1 MAWKRGVRESEAQR
15 TESES
20 CVWGAFSE
28 WEPVALAGVLQ
39 CGRVGMRR
47 MPREQWRVDMNRV
60 NAVRGLV
67 CGALML
73 SVLGGCAGGDRTRRV
88 DPQTDITL
96 ARRFNDSDA
105 RIVAQN
111 MIPDCLNRPWVEQAI
126 AKLNRKPI
134 IAVGE
139 IRNRTDQVIETEM
152 FTGKFEEELLNSGRV
167 DILTER
173 AVRDSLRLERSDTE
187 FTDPAFIKKMKGE
200 MAVDY
205 ILSGSIVMDREFS
218 NNRAQDFVAYQVKL
232 ELLDVETLRKVWIKT
247 QDMKKERY

>member
-1 MAWKRGVRESEAQR
+1 MNRALRMLGVLGNIAMVTSMAG
-15 TESES
+15 
-20 CVWGAFSE
+20 
-28 WEPVALAGVLQ
+28 LAG
-39 CGRVGMRR
+39 
-47 MPREQWRVDMNRV
+47 
-60 NAVRGLV
+60 
-67 CGALML
+67 
-73 SVLGGCAGGDRTRRV
+73 CAGDRTRRV

-96 ARRFNDSDA
+96 ARRFNDADA
-105 RIVAQN
+105 KIVAKN
-111 MIPDCLNRPWVEQAI
+111 MIPDCLNRPWIEQAI
-126 AKLNRKPI
+126 TKLGRKPI

-152 FTGKFEEELLNSGRV
+152 FTAKFEEELLNSGRV

-205 ILSGSIVMDREFS
+205 VLSGSIVMDREFS

-247 QDMKKERY
+247 QDLKKERY

>member
-1 MAWKRGVRESEAQR
+1 MNRALRITGLVSGMIMIA
-15 TESES
+15 
-20 CVWGAFSE
+20 G
-28 WEPVALAGVLQ
+28 LAG
-39 CGRVGMRR
+39 
-47 MPREQWRVDMNRV
+47 
-60 NAVRGLV
+60 
-67 CGALML
+67 
-73 SVLGGCAGGDRTRRV
+73 CAGDRTRRV

-111 MIPDCLNRPWVEQAI
+111 MIPDCLNRPWIEQAI
-126 AKLNRKPI
+126 VKLGRKPI

-152 FTGKFEEELLNSGRV
+152 FTAKFEEELLNSGRV

-205 ILSGSIVMDREFS
+205 VLSGSIVMDREYS

-232 ELLDVETLRKVWIKT
+232 ELLDIETLRKVWIKT

>member
-1 MAWKRGVRESEAQR
+1 MRLGHVSGLGTGRVDKGLTVRHIDHIAARAARYWRVHMNRAKMAVGLV
-15 TESES
+15 
-20 CVWGAFSE
+20 G
-28 WEPVALAGVLQ
+28 GVL
-39 CGRVGMRR
+39 M
-47 MPREQWRVDMNRV
+47 
-60 NAVRGLV
+60 AATLT
-67 CGALML
+67 
-73 SVLGGCAGGDRTRRV
+73 GCAGDRTRRV

-111 MIPDCLNRPWVEQAI
+111 MIPDCINRPWLEQSI
-126 AKLNRKPI
+126 AKLGRKPI

-167 DILTER
+167 DMLTER

-205 ILSGSIVMDREFS
+205 VLSGSIVMDREYS
-218 NNRAQDFVAYQVKL
+218 NNRSQDFVAYQVKL
-232 ELLDVETLRKVWIKT
+232 ELLDIETLRKVWIKT
-247 QDMKKERY
+247 QDLKKERY